1 MELKECTVRRAE
13 AGRLLD
19 EHTGRNDGTQTAN
32 SLADGIATLRNLLF
46 TRIHEDVES
55 KIGLDSML
63 LPVSPLKS
71 EMAAKVEIELFCI
84 AESSFQARQYVPDL
98 DWYVPWL
105 ARLRLGDYSENAQAQ
120 RRIRRYREKDED
132 HRRLSFSTY
141 LERTYPEARSAPLI
155 LYRLFPLAVKIV
167 TAVAF
172 GNPLDANDLRNRQS
186 FWLPSIP
193 DCNECHGATLDN
205 GEKCRVCGN
214 PVWSYR
220 WLTVAD

>member
-1 MELKECTVRRAE
+1 MELKECTERRAE
-13 AGRLLD
+13 AGRLLN
-19 EHTGRNDGTQTAN
+19 EHTGRDNGLQVAT
-32 SLADGIATLRNLLF
+32 SLADGIVTIRNLLF

-63 LPVSPLKS
+63 LPLSPLKS
-71 EMAAKVEIELFCI
+71 EMAAKLEIELFCI
-84 AESSFQARQYVPDL
+84 AESSFQAQKYVPDVE
-98 DWYVPWL
+98 WYVAWL
-105 ARLRLGDYSENAQAQ
+105 TRLRLGDDSENPRVQ
-120 RRIRRYREKDED
+120 RRIAKYRESAED
-132 HRRLSFSTY
+132 ARRLLFSTY
-141 LERTYPEARSAPLI
+141 LERAYPEARRAPLV
-155 LYRLFPLAVKIV
+155 LYRLFPLAVRIV

-205 GEKCRVCGN
+205 GEKCRICGN